1 MISGAAGWV
10 GEPGRAWAPNEN
22 IEATTEQAK
31 IEAIF
36 DIEMFSP
43 HDDLKD
49 DNATPA
55 ILSMT

>member
-1 MISGAAGWV
+1 MISGAANWV

-36 DIEMFSP
+36 DIKINS
-43 HDDLKD
+43 
-49 DNATPA
+49 
-55 ILSMT
+55 SS